1 MQFVPKYS
9 GEPVSLDRTV
19 ASTNQGETH
28 RRKARLLIADD
39 EPRLLMSLCSILQHR
54 GFEVDA
60 AKDGHT
66 ACRQAESFVYDL
78 IVLNLRMPGKSG
90 FEVMSWLRDKGLNPS
105 IIIISGFSD
114 FHTVRRAFR
123 LGASDFLRKP
133 YDVDELIQ
141 SVNSQLQPEPS
152 LIPSDQKLERL
163 FQLAFDQLP
172 DPIFA
177 LDKRMRMSFL
187 NHRAEQLLGSHRAD
201 LVGRPFT
208 YLVHDDDLPKASRLF
223 DDTKTLG
230 SARQELK
237 LRFRGVGKGYK
248 ECEINIVFPFE
259 RSEIA
264 QSTELAH
271 VPTSARVFGSIRDVT
286 ERKQTL
292 ALMEFRASH
301 DALTGLPNRTLF
313 LDRLALAVSQA
324 ARSEQQLAVLFID
337 LNDFKHVND
346 TFGHNVGDELL
357 RNVAAR
363 LKMSLREG
371 DTLSRYGGDEF
382 TVLLP
387 SIEGPQDASVVAD
400 KLLQSLSTPM
410 KLENDSVRI
419 LVKVCI
425 GIALYPEDGA
435 DTKELL
441 NSADKAMYRIKE
453 HRLSTYSFF
462 NRKHK

>member
-1 MQFVPKYS
+1 
-9 GEPVSLDRTV
+9 
-19 ASTNQGETH
+19 
-28 RRKARLLIADD
+28 
-39 EPRLLMSLCSILQHR
+39 
-54 GFEVDA
+54 
-60 AKDGHT
+60 
-66 ACRQAESFVYDL
+66 
-78 IVLNLRMPGKSG
+78 
-90 FEVMSWLRDKGLNPS
+90 
-105 IIIISGFSD
+105 
-114 FHTVRRAFR
+114 
-123 LGASDFLRKP
+123 
-133 YDVDELIQ
+133 
-141 SVNSQLQPEPS
+141 
-152 LIPSDQKLERL
+152 
-163 FQLAFDQLP
+163 
-172 DPIFA
+172 
-177 LDKRMRMSFL
+177 
-187 NHRAEQLLGSHRAD
+187 
-201 LVGRPFT
+201 
-208 YLVHDDDLPKASRLF
+208 
-223 DDTKTLG
+223 
-230 SARQELK
+230 
-237 LRFRGVGKGYK
+237 
-248 ECEINIVFPFE
+248 
-259 RSEIA
+259 
-264 QSTELAH
+264 
-271 VPTSARVFGSIRDVT
+271 
-286 ERKQTL
+286 
-292 ALMEFRASH
+292 MEFRASH